1 MVNVIE
7 DDTNKWTYI
16 LCSWVGRINVI
27 KMANYKWK
35 NQINNVLTEKIR
47 GKIFIKKYKKYI
59 RNKPS

>member
-1 MVNVIE
+1 MVNEIE
-7 DDTNKWTYI
+7 DDTNKWMYI

-27 KMANYKWK
+27 KMANYKWT

-59 RNKPS
+59 RKKPS

>member
-1 MVNVIE
+1 MVNEIE
-7 DDTNKWTYI
+7 DDTNKWMYI

-27 KMANYKWK
+27 KMANYKRT

-59 RNKPS
+59 RKKPS